1 MRTFEYAIIDK
12 LGIHKGDRYKQAK
25 KTASNML
32 KNGEPME
39 KL

>member
-1 MRTFEYAIIDK
+1 MKRIMQM
-12 LGIHKGDRYKQAK
+12 IHKGDRYKQAK